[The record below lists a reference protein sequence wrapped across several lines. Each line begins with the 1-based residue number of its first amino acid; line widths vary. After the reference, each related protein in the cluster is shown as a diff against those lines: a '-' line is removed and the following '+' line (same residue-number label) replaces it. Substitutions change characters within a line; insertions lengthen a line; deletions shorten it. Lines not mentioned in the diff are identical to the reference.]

1 VYASSEVRRQAPLL
15 RDRCAARSLRPIR
28 TQQKSVYTWPEN
40 LSLRVSLWNMVSELS
55 ELISMPQAGE
65 VSATLQS
72 WAEGGMLATVA
83 VANMAVAGIQQRL
96 LEAASECD
104 DDDECAP
111 ASPAAMAV
119 EAEAEAPPAADASLA
134 EAPEAPVVA
143 EASVVTAAIAA
154 AVMLPAAAP
163 AKRRKPLLLRLL
175 LAGAFAA
182 GAAAAALQA
191 RKQLDAKRAAP
202 KPAATELPAEPSA
215 ATA

>member
-1 VYASSEVRRQAPLL
+1 
-15 RDRCAARSLRPIR
+15 
-28 TQQKSVYTWPEN
+28 
-40 LSLRVSLWNMVSELS
+40 MVSELS

-72 WAEGGMLATVA
+72 WADGCMLATVA
-83 VANMAVAGIQQRL
+83 VANIAVAGIQQRL

-119 EAEAEAPPAADASLA
+119 EAQAEAPAADASLA

-143 EASVVTAAIAA
+143 EASVVAAALAAA
-154 AVMLPAAAP
+154 AVPPAAAP

-175 LAGAFAA
+175 LAGALAA
-182 GAAAAALQA
+182 GAAAAALEA

-202 KPAATELPAEPSA
+202 KPAATELPAEHAA